1 MSNFIEQFNKGN
13 FYNCQIFRYWIFN
26 RLLNWLGHLSIWT
39 RMLELF
45 WVKAEFI
52 SFHVYLF
59 CSCFFFFFAF
69 FTWWWKIKKQWF
81 SNKTFD
87 IFCNFDKHWH
97 WAWDYYQSLSYNAFS
112 ILFKIFVSVN
122 HLLWIGEAFL
132 QKLFLFWIK
141 SQSEKYLSSVSSDSC
156 SSSYSSL

>member
-1 MSNFIEQFNKGN
+1 MFI
-13 FYNCQIFRYWIFN
+13 
-26 RLLNWLGHLSIWT
+26 
-39 RMLELF
+39 
-45 WVKAEFI
+45 
-52 SFHVYLF
+52 
-59 CSCFFFFFAF
+59 CFVLVCFVFFAF
-69 FTWWWKIKKQWF
+69 FTWWSKIKKQWF

-87 IFCNFDKHWH
+87 IFCNFDEHWH

-156 SSSYSSL
+156 SSSYSSLELFRNLITPTLTTSKYLDI